1 MPNKLLNRNVNAAFN
16 VCPLSYRSN
25 ENLKT
30 ISHKNNLEQY
40 FGIYEDFRDKFHLQM
55 TTEGDETVDSDIES
69 IILDLNNLGG
79 LSSSSSLSWSD
90 DYETETSKKVYDELK
105 KLDQVLKGDE
115 PIPASYDKEECQEW
129 MQCFPKLRFV

>member
-16 VCPLSYRSN
+16 VCAFPYRSN
-25 ENLKT
+25 ENLES
-30 ISHKNNLEQY
+30 ISNKNNLEQY
-40 FGIYEDFRDKFHLQM
+40 FGPNEDFSNKFHLQM
-55 TTEGDETVDSDIES
+55 TTEGDETIDSDIES
-69 IILDLNNLGG
+69 IILDLNKLGG

-90 DYETETSKKVYDELK
+90 GYETETSKKVYDELK

-129 MQCFPKLRFV
+129 MQCFPNLRFV